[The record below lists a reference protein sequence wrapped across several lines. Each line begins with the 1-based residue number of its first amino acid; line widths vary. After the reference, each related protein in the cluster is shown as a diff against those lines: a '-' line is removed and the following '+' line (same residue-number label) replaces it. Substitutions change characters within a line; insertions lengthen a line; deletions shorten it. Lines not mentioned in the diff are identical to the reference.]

1 MANHSVLMSSPEY
14 FKVEY
19 SINPWMVAG
28 VEVDLDLAKKQW
40 NNLKESI
47 ELAGAT
53 VEIVPPN
60 EQLPDL
66 VFTANSGIING
77 KDVLIANFKY
87 EERRGEEE
95 VFANWFK
102 ENGYNVARIPSEYKF
117 EGRGDAFV
125 YGEYLVGAY
134 GIRSDKE
141 ALMYIADEFNL
152 TPIIV
157 ELVNEKFYHLDTCF
171 QKLPTESNDAIFYPQ
186 AFKDESLSQFSQFF
200 NLIPVSEDDA
210 NKLACNAVV
219 VQDTVILPSDGIE
232 VANKISDLGAK
243 VVVAEV
249 SEFIKSGGACQCL
262 VIALN

>member
-19 SINPWMVAG
+19 SINPWMISG
-28 VEVDLDLAKKQW
+28 VEVDLDLAKEQW

-47 ELAGAT
+47 EAAGAT
-53 VEIVPPN
+53 VEVVPPS
-60 EQLPDL
+60 EGHPDL
-66 VFTANSGIING
+66 VFTANSGILNG

-95 VFANWFK
+95 IFAKWFK
-102 ENGYNVARIPSEYKF
+102 ENGYKVSRIPSEYKF

-141 ALMYIADEFNL
+141 ALLYIADEFNL
-152 TPIIV
+152 TPVIV

-171 QKLPTESNDAIFYPQ
+171 QKLPTANNDAIFYPK
-186 AFKDESLSQFSQFF
+186 AFKDESLTEFSQFF
-200 NLIPVSEDDA
+200 NLIPVTEDDA
-210 NKLACNAVV
+210 NQLACNAVV
-219 VQDTVILPSDGIE
+219 VNETVILPSDGIE
-232 VANKISDLGAK
+232 VANKISEIGAN
-243 VVVAEV
+243 VVVANV
-249 SEFIKSGGACQCL
+249 SEFLKSGGACQCL